1 MRKLILAAAI
11 AACFGLSRAKAQNVN
26 GVKLTEIHADYIQVR
41 ATKSFL
47 ADKQWIALEYGQKV
61 GDNSELYIRDDNDRK
76 LEFNSAIDAVN
87 KMKAYGYELFS
98 VYTEQLSTDSNRP
111 VYVLKRK

>member
-1 MRKLILAAAI
+1 MKKIILAAAFV
-11 AACFGLSRAKAQNVN
+11 ACFGLSRAKAQNVN
-26 GVKLTEIHADYIQVR
+26 GVKLTDIHVDYIQIR

-61 GDNSELYIRDDNDRK
+61 GDYSEQYIRDDNDKK

-87 KMKAYGYELFS
+87 KMKAYGYALFS
-98 VYTEQLSTDSNRP
+98 VYTEQVDQSSNRP

>member
-1 MRKLILAAAI
+1 MKKLILAAAFV
-11 AACFGLSRAKAQNVN
+11 ACFGLSRGIAQNVN
-26 GVKLTEIHADYIQVR
+26 GVKLTDIHVDFVQIR

-61 GDNSELYIRDDNDRK
+61 GDYSEQYIRDDNDKK
-76 LEFNSAIDAVN
+76 LGFNSAIDAVN

-98 VYTEQLSTDSNRP
+98 VYTEQVSSDSNRP
-111 VYVLKRK
+111 VYVLKKK

>member
-1 MRKLILAAAI
+1 MKKLIFAAAF
-11 AACFGLSRAKAQNVN
+11 AACFGLSRVKAQNVN
-26 GVKLTEIHADYIQVR
+26 GVKLTDIHADYIQIR
-41 ATKSFL
+41 AAKSFL

-61 GDNSELYIRDDNDRK
+61 DDYNDMYIRDDK
-76 LEFNSAIDAVN
+76 GKKIEFNSAIDAVN

-98 VYTEQLSTDSNRP
+98 VYTEQVDSSSNKP